1 MTKRKSLVGKQ
12 CAGIPPIRSVEGEV
26 ATASGTGLSR
36 RDLLK
41 GSAWMGAAAMAAG
54 CRLNRLG
61 FGEGG
66 TMQDFVYA
74 KLAGRRLRVGF
85 VGIGGR
91 GTSAVHRVSMIPG
104 VDIVALCDRDPA
116 RVAANLDWLREKK
129 YSVLP
134 KTYVGDEAYKNLCDS
149 GDCDIVYCATPW
161 ALHQPVA
168 MRAILG
174 GKLPLVE
181 VTSALTVD
189 ESWELVEASEKYRIP
204 CMQLENCV
212 YGEIELLELNL
223 ARMGK
228 FGEIV
233 HAEGAYIHDLREV
246 ISSTGKKHNTEWIW
260 RYGENMLH
268 KGNRYP
274 THGLVPIC
282 QTLGINR
289 GDRFDYLV
297 SLENG
302 PHNVNYE
309 YFKKEFL
316 TDADPRKK
324 DPPAEMG
331 DMNTTLIKTVKGKSI
346 LVQHDVSSP
355 RPYSRIN
362 LISGTRG
369 IMRNYPYQCA
379 FEDTCFDRKTHTW
392 FSEADAAAVR
402 QKYMHPLWR
411 DISEVAKKVGGHG
424 GMDFI
429 MDLRWAYC
437 LQNGL
442 PLDMDV
448 YDLAATSCLCELTE
462 KSVRSGSRPVSVPDF
477 TRGNWRNAAPW
488 GVVNVDLKKTG
499 FDKMSVRRDE
509 AALSV

>member
-1 MTKRKSLVGKQ
+1 MKTNMN
-12 CAGIPPIRSVEGEV
+12 
-26 ATASGTGLSR
+26 R
-36 RDLLK
+36 RDFLK
-41 GSAWMGAAAMAAG
+41 GAAWMGAAAMAAG
-54 CRLNRLG
+54 CQMNRFG
-61 FGEGG
+61 FGQGG
-66 TMQDFVYA
+66 QMQDYA
-74 KLAGRRLRVGF
+74 FQKLKGKKIRVGF
-85 VGIGGR
+85 VGIGSR
-91 GTSAVHRVSMIPG
+91 GSGAVHRVSMIPG
-104 VDIVALCDRDPA
+104 VDIVALCDKNPDRVKENQAWLAA
-116 RVAANLDWLREKK
+116 RK
-129 YSVLP
+129 YRIVP
-134 KTYVGDEAYKNLCDS
+134 KGYVGDEAYKDLCDF
-149 GDCDIVYCATPW
+149 GECDVVYCATPW

-168 MRAILG
+168 LRALLG
-174 GKLPLVE
+174 GKIALVE

-189 ESWELVEASEKYRIP
+189 ESWELVEASEKWSIP

-223 ARMGK
+223 ARLGM
-228 FGEIV
+228 FGEIN

-246 ISSTGKKHNTEWIW
+246 IPSVGTHYNTEWIW
-260 RYGENMLH
+260 RYGENMAH

-282 QTLGINR
+282 QTMGINR

-324 DPPAEMG
+324 DPPAAMG
-331 DMNTTLIKTVKGKSI
+331 DMNTTLIKTVMGKSI
-346 LVQHDVSSP
+346 MVQHDVSSP

-369 IMRNYPYQCA
+369 IVRDFPFQCA
-379 FEDTCFDRKTHTW
+379 FEDKCFDGKAHGW
-392 FSEADAAAVR
+392 FSDEKAAEVR
-402 QKYMHPLWR
+402 EKYMHPMWR
-411 DISEVAKKVGGHG
+411 DVSDMAKKVGGHG

-429 MDLRWAYC
+429 MDLRWAWC
-437 LQNGL
+437 LQNGE

-448 YDLAATSCLCELTE
+448 YDLAATSCICELTE
-462 KSVRSGSRPVSVPDF
+462 TSVRKGSKPVSIPDF
-477 TRGNWRNAAPW
+477 TRGNWRNVKPW
-488 GVVNVDLKKTG
+488 GVVNVDLKKMG
-499 FDKMSVRRDE
+499 LDSGGVKKDD

>member
-1 MTKRKSLVGKQ
+1 
-12 CAGIPPIRSVEGEV
+12 
-26 ATASGTGLSR
+26 
-36 RDLLK
+36 
-41 GSAWMGAAAMAAG
+41 MA
-54 CRLNRLG
+54 CR
-61 FGEGG
+61 
-66 TMQDFVYA
+66 QQ
-74 KLAGRRLRVGF
+74 
-85 VGIGGR
+85 
-91 GTSAVHRVSMIPG
+91 
-104 VDIVALCDRDPA
+104 
-116 RVAANLDWLREKK
+116 
-129 YSVLP
+129 
-134 KTYVGDEAYKNLCDS
+134 VGDEAYKELCDF
-149 GDCDIVYCATPW
+149 GECDVVYCATPW

-168 MRAILG
+168 LRALLG
-174 GKLPLVE
+174 GKIALVE

-189 ESWELVEASEKYRIP
+189 ESWELVEASEKWRIP

-223 ARMGK
+223 ARLGM
-228 FGEIV
+228 FGEIN

-246 ISSTGKKHNTEWIW
+246 IPSVGTHYNTEWIW
-260 RYGENMLH
+260 RYGENMAH

-282 QTLGINR
+282 QTMGINR

-324 DPPAEMG
+324 DPPAAMG
-331 DMNTTLIKTVKGKSI
+331 DMNTTLIKTVNGKSI
-346 LVQHDVSSP
+346 MVQHDVSSP

-369 IMRNYPYQCA
+369 IVRDFPFQCA
-379 FEDTCFDRKTHTW
+379 FEDKCFDGKAHGW
-392 FSEADAAAVR
+392 FSDAKAAEIR
-402 QKYMHPLWR
+402 EKYMHPMWR
-411 DISEVAKKVGGHG
+411 DVSDMAKKVGGHG

-429 MDLRWAYC
+429 MDLRWVWC
-437 LQNGL
+437 LQNGE

-448 YDLAATSCLCELTE
+448 YDLAATSCICELTE
-462 KSVRSGSRPVSVPDF
+462 TSVRKGSKPVSIPDF
-477 TRGNWRNAAPW
+477 TRGNWRNVKPW
-488 GVVNVDLKKTG
+488 GVVNVDLKKMG
-499 FDKMSVRRDE
+499 LDSGGVKKDE

>member
-1 MTKRKSLVGKQ
+1 
-12 CAGIPPIRSVEGEV
+12 
-26 ATASGTGLSR
+26 
-36 RDLLK
+36 
-41 GSAWMGAAAMAAG
+41 MGVAAMAAG
-54 CRLNRLG
+54 CQMNRFG
-61 FGEGG
+61 FGTGS
-66 TMQDFVYA
+66 TMQDYVL
-74 KLAGRRLRVGF
+74 KPMKRIRVGF

-91 GTSAVHRVSMIPG
+91 GSGAVHRVSMIPG
-104 VDIVALCDRDPA
+104 VDIVALCDKNPDQVKKNLAWLAA
-116 RVAANLDWLREKK
+116 RKYRIVPKK
-129 YSVLP
+129 YI
-134 KTYVGDEAYKNLCDS
+134 GDEAYEELCDF
-149 GDCDIVYCATPW
+149 GECDVVYCATPW

-168 MRAILG
+168 LRALLG
-174 GKLPLVE
+174 GKIALVE

-189 ESWELVEASEKYRIP
+189 ESWELVEASEKLRIP

-223 ARMGK
+223 ARMGM
-228 FGEIV
+228 FGEIN
-233 HAEGAYIHDLREV
+233 HAEGAYIHDLRAIIPSV
-246 ISSTGKKHNTEWIW
+246 GTHYNTEWVW
-260 RYGENMLH
+260 RYGENMAH

-282 QTLGINR
+282 QTMGINR

-316 TDADPRKK
+316 TDADPRRK
-324 DPPAEMG
+324 DPPAAMG
-331 DMNTTLIKTVKGKSI
+331 DMNTTLIKTVNGKSI
-346 LVQHDVSSP
+346 MVQHDVSSP

-369 IMRNYPYQCA
+369 IVRNYPFQCA
-379 FEDTCFDRKTHTW
+379 FEDKCFDGKAHSW
-392 FSEADAAAVR
+392 FSDAEAAKVR
-402 QKYMHPLWR
+402 TKYMHPMWR
-411 DISEVAKKVGGHG
+411 DVSEMAKKVGGHG

-429 MDLRWAYC
+429 MDLRWAWC
-437 LQNGL
+437 LQNGE

-462 KSVRSGSRPVSVPDF
+462 KSVRSGSKPVSIPDF
-477 TRGNWRNAAPW
+477 TRGNWRNVKPW
-488 GVVNVDLKKTG
+488 GVVNVDLKKMG
-499 FDKMSVRRDE
+499 LDSGGVKKDD

>member
-1 MTKRKSLVGKQ
+1 MSTRGMNVD
-12 CAGIPPIRSVEGEV
+12 
-26 ATASGTGLSR
+26 R
-36 RDLLK
+36 RAFLK
-41 GSAWMGAAAMAAG
+41 GTAWMGFAALAG
-54 CRLNRLG
+54 GCQLNRFG

-66 TMQDFVYA
+66 TMQNFVYS
-74 KLAGRRLRVGF
+74 KLAGKRIRVGF

-91 GTSAVHRVSMIPG
+91 GSGAVHRVSMIPG
-104 VDIVALCDRDPA
+104 VDVVALCDRDPV
-116 RVAANLDWLREKK
+116 RVQENLAWLKNKK
-129 YSVLP
+129 YPIVP
-134 KTYVGDEAYKNLCDS
+134 KTYVGDEAYKDLCDFS
-149 GDCDIVYCATPW
+149 NCDVVYCATPW

-168 MRAILG
+168 LRALNG

-223 ARMGK
+223 ARLGK
-228 FGEIV
+228 FGEIN

-246 ISSTGKKHNTEWIW
+246 IPSVGTHYNTEWVW

-282 QTLGINR
+282 QTMGINR

-316 TDADPRKK
+316 TDKDPRKY

-346 LVQHDVSSP
+346 MVQHDVSSP

-369 IMRNYPYQCA
+369 IVRDFPFQCA
-379 FEDTCFDRKTHTW
+379 FEDKCFDHKAHAW
-392 FSEADAAAVR
+392 FDDKKAEEVR
-402 QKYMHPLWR
+402 TKYMHPMWR
-411 DISEVAKKVGGHG
+411 NVSEVAKKVGGHG

-429 MDLRWAYC
+429 MDLRWAWC
-437 LQNGL
+437 LQNGE

-462 KSVRSGSRPVSVPDF
+462 TSARNGSKPVSVPDF
-477 TRGNWRNAAPW
+477 TRGNWKNVQPW
-488 GVVNVDLKKTG
+488 GVVNVDLKKMGLDTG
-499 FDKMSVRRDE
+499 SVSKDKS
-509 AALSV
+509 ALSV